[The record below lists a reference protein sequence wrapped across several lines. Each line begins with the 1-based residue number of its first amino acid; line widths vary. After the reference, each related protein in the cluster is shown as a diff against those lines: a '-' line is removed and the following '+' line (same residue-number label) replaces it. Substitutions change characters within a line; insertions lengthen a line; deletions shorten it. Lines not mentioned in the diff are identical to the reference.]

1 MLDETYLREAEY
13 RARRFS
19 GAYTGTSG
27 TLAADVIRLLNLI
40 RHQRKEIDRMSTTL
54 EEANDE
60 LRAAVE
66 ARLAQGCA
74 ADAACC
80 ESPDPEE
87 TFDPA
92 ATIPVDWILR
102 GERELH
108 DEEPRFTGDGI
119 LASPVDD
126 DASPAE
132 VLLHETIAAVRD
144 RRPKYGGPKAHFGR
158 TVGMINAAFADV
170 LKRPLTPS
178 DWALIMTLDKV
189 SRFLGPTKTHDQI
202 VDLAGYAA
210 CLAECEQA

>member
-1 MLDETYLREAEY
+1 MT
-13 RARRFS
+13 
-19 GAYTGTSG
+19 
-27 TLAADVIRLLNLI
+27 
-40 RHQRKEIDRMSTTL
+40 TTL
-54 EEANDE
+54 EQANEE

-80 ESPDPEE
+80 EGPEPEE
-87 TFDPA
+87 TFEPDAP
-92 ATIPVDWILR
+92 IPVDWILR

-108 DEEPRFTGDGI
+108 DEEPRLTGDGI
-119 LASPVDD
+119 IAAQADD

-132 VLLHETIAAVRD
+132 GLLHETIAAVRD